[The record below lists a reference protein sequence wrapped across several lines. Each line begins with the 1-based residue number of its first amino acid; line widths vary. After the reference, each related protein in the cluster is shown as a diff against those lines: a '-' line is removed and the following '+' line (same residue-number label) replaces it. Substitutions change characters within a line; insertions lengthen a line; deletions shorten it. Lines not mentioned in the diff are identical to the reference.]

1 MIKIFVAPLFNPQR
15 MAFLHVIAVSH
26 RRYGELKVFI
36 QSWINQ
42 TSNNWLLTVIHDGL
56 SEEFDCIMKSYEDGC
71 EAINHRCTKK
81 RYNDFGHSLRDLGL
95 KDLDGRYV
103 LLTNCDNYFV
113 PGQMNSE
120 NAERQFLSQNIVPDV
135 MIFDMVHSHVNP
147 GGRPGGPYTFFEV
160 SYKPF
165 SIDVSAAVVRSELAK
180 SVGFR
185 DKSHDGDQTYFKDL
199 ACKKNDLSIIKLSN
213 ILFVHN

>member
-1 MIKIFVAPLFNPQR
+1 M
-15 MAFLHVIAVSH
+15 IAVSYQ
-26 RRYGELKVFI
+26 RYGELKVFV
-36 QSWINQ
+36 QSWLNQ
-42 TSNNWLLTVIHDGL
+42 TSDNWHLTVIHDGW
-56 SEEFDCIMKSYEDGC
+56 SEEFDSTMKLYENNC
-71 EAINHRCTKK
+71 ESIDHFCTNE
-81 RYNDFGHSLRDLGL
+81 RYNDFGHSLRDIGL
-95 KDLDGRYV
+95 KNPAGEYI

-113 PGQMNSE
+113 PKAVELLE

-147 GGRPGGPYTFFEV
+147 GGRPGGPYSFFEV

-165 SIDVSAAVVRSELAK
+165 SIDISAAVVRSELAK